1 MLRRLVSR
9 FIAFCLSPTATLS
22 RALGAAAAVCTRLR
36 KLLKSLAIDPV
47 AKAAASRD
55 GRAGRPLAVSPLPAG
70 QCLAWDPRAL
80 PKASAG

>member
-47 AKAAASRD
+47 ANWNLQTYARAPSRLPQAL
-55 GRAGRPLAVSPLPAG
+55 GEMYWVKWVRAPVNFSMSL
-70 QCLAWDPRAL
+70 
-80 PKASAG
+80 